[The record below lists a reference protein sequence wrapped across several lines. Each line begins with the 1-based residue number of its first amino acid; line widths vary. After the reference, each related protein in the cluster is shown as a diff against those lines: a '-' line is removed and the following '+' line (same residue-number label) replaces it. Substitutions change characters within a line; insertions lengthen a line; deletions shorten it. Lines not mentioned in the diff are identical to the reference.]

1 MAKHDVTFTVP
12 ERPIG
17 KADVEF
23 RIKRNS
29 EVLGRLKISNG
40 SIVWVPKNQS
50 YGYKM
55 SWSEFDELMQNNGKH
70 EKKK

>member
-12 ERPIG
+12 DRPIG

-23 RIKRNS
+23 RIKKDS
-29 EVLGRLKISNG
+29 EVLGKLKISNG
-40 SIVWVPKNQS
+40 SIVWVPKNLK

-55 SWSEFDELMQNNGKH
+55 RWSDFDVLMQSKGAH
-70 EKKK
+70 EKRK

>member
-23 RIKRNS
+23 RIKKDS
-29 EVLGRLKISNG
+29 EILGRLKLSNG

-50 YGYKM
+50 YGYKIG
-55 SWSEFDELMQNNGKH
+55 WSEFDKLMQSNGKH